1 MTSIAF
7 DTKTAHPRYGRFG
20 GSPYTVWAD
29 TEGNLQLV
37 CISEYDSGNIFLSQK
52 TYEAFKAL
60 SCSGTKSIRFRHASV
75 RLDETRSL
83 DELQLPTP
91 IEKDGKPPFY
101 LIGRDDLPN
110 VTSAYPAYA
119 GDKADIPF

>member
-1 MTSIAF
+1 MVAF
-7 DTKTAHPRYGRFG
+7 DTKGAFERNRRFG

-37 CISEYDSGNIFLSQK
+37 CISEYDSGNIYLSRQ

-60 SCSGTKSIRFRHASV
+60 SCSGTKSIRFRHAGV
-75 RLDETRSL
+75 RLDVTRSL
-83 DELQLPTP
+83 DELRLPAP
-91 IEKDGKPPFY
+91 IERDGKPPFY
-101 LIGRDDLPN
+101 LIGKDDLSN

-119 GDKADIPF
+119 GDGDIPF